1 MRFFSAAWF
10 LYTVW
15 VKVGSAARTHTG
27 STDQEKYVQF
37 SRIHGAS
44 EVGHAGHDQKSSGIR
59 SVQEVHGHSVPSP
72 VRSPLICSSETSA
85 CIAII
90 KLIRRRGKFGN
101 FTSSSIYLSTKSTLR
116 YLADKEGATDMIL
129 WTTHKSHLSLSLAE

>member
-27 STDQEKYVQF
+27 STDQEKYVQY
-37 SRIHGAS
+37 SRIHGAL

-59 SVQEVHGHSVPSP
+59 SVQDYM
-72 VRSPLICSSETSA
+72 
-85 CIAII
+85 AI
-90 KLIRRRGKFGN
+90 LSHRLFG
-101 FTSSSIYLSTKSTLR
+101 LP
-116 YLADKEGATDMIL
+116 
-129 WTTHKSHLSLSLAE
+129 